1 MCVRRLHFLPGVL
14 VAFVGWCCPEVVRGE
29 GGKKEEYSGPLLLQR
44 RPDTPKRRPPS
55 PGGLPSIPSRR
66 MLTLAADC
74 RSAFLRSSSS
84 RRLVKRGVGGWNMG

>member
-1 MCVRRLHFLPGVL
+1 MAEAC
-14 VAFVGWCCPEVVRGE
+14 
-29 GGKKEEYSGPLLLQR
+29 SQLLQPCLDRR
-44 RPDTPKRRPPS
+44 RPVAPNS

-66 MLTLAADC
+66 MLTPAAAC